1 MEARLRPRLFFG
13 KGPVNRPLPAYDGA
27 EPWRLGLLLYD
38 QSTNSEPTQSR
49 QAARRRLLARS
60 AALLASPLLALPA
73 LSRATTGSVRVLSFR
88 HTHTGE
94 ALSLA
99 YASAG
104 TYFAS
109 ALARIDWFLRDFR
122 NGESKPI
129 DPQLLDQLH
138 TLSELTGTKAPYEVI
153 SGYRSP
159 STNAWLQEHGGG
171 GVATH
176 SLHLEGRAIDVRLA
190 DVALAE
196 LRDAATSL
204 RAGGVGFYPQSQF
217 VHLDTGRVRR
227 W

>member
-1 MEARLRPRLFFG
+1 MLARPRH
-13 KGPVNRPLPAYDGA
+13 
-27 EPWRLGLLLYD
+27 
-38 QSTNSEPTQSR
+38 
-49 QAARRRLLARS
+49 ARAS
-60 AALLASPLLALPA
+60 AASTRA
-73 LSRATTGSVRVLSFR
+73 LSFL

-94 ALSLA
+94 RLSLV
-99 YASAG
+99 YAAG
-104 TYFAS
+104 DGYVPA
-109 ALARIDWFLRDFR
+109 ALARVNWFLRDFR
-122 NGESKPI
+122 SGEARAI

-138 TLSELTGTKAPYEVI
+138 ALCAVTRTKAEFEVI

-159 STNAWLQEHGGG
+159 STNQKLQRQGGG
-171 GVATH
+171 EATH

-190 DVALAE
+190 DVPLAD

>member
-1 MEARLRPRLFFG
+1 MPNSSKHQAVFESARTRR
-13 KGPVNRPLPAYDGA
+13 
-27 EPWRLGLLLYD
+27 
-38 QSTNSEPTQSR
+38 T
-49 QAARRRLLARS
+49 ARRRLLAAG
-60 AALLASPLLALPA
+60 AALAASPLFALPGY
-73 LSRATTGSVRVLSFR
+73 SRATTTSLRVLSFR

-94 ALSLA
+94 TLSLA
-99 YASAG
+99 YATADVYLAG
-104 TYFAS
+104 

-122 NGESKPI
+122 NGESRPI

-138 TLSELTGTKAPYEVI
+138 TLSSSTGTNAPFEVI

-159 STNAWLQEHGGG
+159 ATNALLQQRGG
-171 GVATH
+171 GVAAH

-190 DVALAE
+190 DVRLAD

-204 RAGGVGFYPQSQF
+204 RAGGVGFYPQSEF